1 MTSSAA
7 SPSKWTTAD
16 IPDLTGLRAIVTGAN
31 SGLGL
36 VTATELARHGASV
49 TMACR
54 DQVKGAAA
62 LATVQQTAPEA
73 DCVTMAALDLASLA
87 SVREFSAGLLAE
99 NSGGL
104 DILVNNAGVM
114 ALPKRETTVDGFERQ
129 LGTNHLGHFALTGLL
144 LPALEQRPGARV
156 VSVSSNA
163 HKFGSMN
170 FDDLMSEQKYGSW
183 RAYGQSKLANLLF
196 ALELARRVDLAKI
209 ALISVAAHPGFSDTN
224 LVANG
229 PASRTSGVA
238 SVLNSVTGFA
248 TKLMSQSAQMGALPQ
263 LYAAVAPGV
272 PSGAYVGPDGLAE
285 RAGYPKVVTPTKA
298 AQDTEAARRLWNI
311 SEELTGVSYLD

>member
-1 MTSSAA
+1 MTASAA
-7 SPSKWTTAD
+7 SPSKWTAAD

-54 DQVKGAAA
+54 DEAKGATA
-62 LATVQQTAPEA
+62 LAGVQKTAAVPGSA
-73 DCVTMAALDLASLA
+73 NLATLDLASLE
-87 SVREFSAGLLAE
+87 SVRKFSTAWLAE
-99 NSGGL
+99 NDGGL

-156 VSVSSNA
+156 VSVSSTA

-170 FDDLMSEQKYGSW
+170 FDDLMSDQKYGSW

-229 PASRTSGVA
+229 PASNTSGIA
-238 SVLNSVTGFA
+238 SVINSVTGFA

-263 LYAAVAPGV
+263 LYAATAPGV
-272 PSGAYVGPDGLAE
+272 PSGAYIGPDGLAE
-285 RAGYPKVVTPTKA
+285 RTGYPKVVKPTKA

>member
-1 MTSSAA
+1 MTSSAT
-7 SPSKWTTAD
+7 SPGKWTAAD

-36 VTATELARHGASV
+36 VTALELARHGASV

-54 DQVKGAAA
+54 DEVKGSAA
-62 LATVQQTAPEA
+62 LKTVQQAASEA
-73 DCVTMAALDLASLA
+73 ATVSLAALDLASLE
-87 SVREFSAGLLAE
+87 SVREFSANWQA
-99 NSGGL
+99 NNAGGL

-144 LPALEQRPGARV
+144 MPALEQRPGARV

-163 HKFGSMN
+163 HKFGSMH

-196 ALELARRVDLAKI
+196 MLELARRVDLAKI
-209 ALISVAAHPGFSDTN
+209 ALISVAAHPGLSDTN
-224 LVANG
+224 LVVNG
-229 PASRTSGVA
+229 PASRTSAMA
-238 SVLNSVTGFA
+238 SVINTATSFT
-248 TKLMSQSAQMGALPQ
+248 TKLMAQSATMGALPQ
-263 LYAAVAPGV
+263 LYAATAPGV
-272 PSGAYVGPDGLAE
+272 PSGSYIGPDGLGE
-285 RAGYPKVVTPTKA
+285 QKGYPKVVKPTKA
-298 AQDTEAARRLWNI
+298 AQDTEAARTLWNT